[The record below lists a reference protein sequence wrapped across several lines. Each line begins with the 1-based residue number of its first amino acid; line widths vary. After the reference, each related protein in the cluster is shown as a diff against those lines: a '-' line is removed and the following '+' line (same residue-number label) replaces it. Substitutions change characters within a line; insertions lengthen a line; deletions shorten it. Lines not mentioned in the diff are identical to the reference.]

1 MRMFLSGIWLVEI
14 SSTVFICQQLYKQV
28 EILDSI
34 LSIVLVV
41 ILMHYVMSR
50 GQAEEQR
57 QI

>member
-1 MRMFLSGIWLVEI
+1 MFLSGIWLVEI
-14 SSTVFICQQLYKQV
+14 SRTVLICQQLYKQV
-28 EILDSI
+28 ENLDSI

>member
-28 EILDSI
+28 ENLDSI